1 MEILQ
6 VLLDPILPV
15 FAIMAF
21 GFAMGRAGKTGVE
34 DARLLNRF
42 AMSILLPVFI
52 FGLIANTSIQSF
64 SFVPILIYV
73 VVQSVIFSG
82 GFLIALRLFRR
93 SPEESIL
100 LGFCGV
106 FGNNALYVLPMSVL
120 LYGQANVLPVTSIVT
135 LDAIVAF
142 GLSMLALQIISL
154 GKASPGSI
162 ALGIAR
168 LPMLQAIVVGLIV
181 SLAEIAVPAPV
192 NTFVGFAGAGAAPV
206 ALYALGV
213 VLSQTRFQPDG
224 IVISF
229 SLVKLLLFPA
239 MIWLGL
245 EIFAAQDSGRNL
257 FLLASAAP
265 AGAMS
270 FSLAMLY
277 HVRTDAIAQIII
289 LTSVLSLI
297 TLATLA

>member
-21 GFAMGRAGKTGVE
+21 GFVMGRAGKTGVE

-42 AMSILLPVFI
+42 AMSILLPIFI
-52 FGLIANTSIQSF
+52 FGLIANSSIQSF
-64 SFVPILIYV
+64 SFVPIMIYL
-73 VVQSVIFSG
+73 VVQIVIFSC
-82 GFLIALRLFRR
+82 GFLIALHLFKRT
-93 SPEESIL
+93 PAESIL

-106 FGNNALYVLPMSVL
+106 FGNNALYVLPM

-135 LDAIVAF
+135 LDAIFAF

-154 GKASPGSI
+154 GKASPVSI
-162 ALGIAR
+162 ALGIAK

-181 SLAEIAVPAPV
+181 SLAGIAVPAPV
-192 NTFVGFAGAGAAPV
+192 NTFVRFSGAGAAPV

-213 VLSQTRFQPDG
+213 VLSQTRFQPDRL
-224 IVISF
+224 VLTF
-229 SLVKLLLFPA
+229 TFVKLLLFPA

-245 EIFAAQDSGRNL
+245 EMFAAQDDGRNL

-289 LTSVLSLI
+289 LTSVLTLF
-297 TLATLA
+297 TLALLA